1 MRTASVSTCSGGPWP
16 IWRDFAPGTCQEAF
30 SPPPIRPTPATTST
44 VWWPNSS
51 AGRPPTFPRDV
62 LRYSDPGASTAWC
75 NSRPPAST
83 RPRRAT
89 PEADL
94 HHFRRDQCVVVVVPG
109 RLVDVVGSVVVVD
122 DVVVLDEL
130 VVVLEEG
137 AVVVEFGTV
146 VVVPGAV
153 VVVAGPFDTG
163 TTPQGPP
170 EPDRCGTENGL
181 PPGPVWVAPRLKT
194 ARA

>member
-1 MRTASVSTCSGGPWP
+1 
-16 IWRDFAPGTCQEAF
+16 
-30 SPPPIRPTPATTST
+30 
-44 VWWPNSS
+44 
-51 AGRPPTFPRDV
+51 
-62 LRYSDPGASTAWC
+62 
-75 NSRPPAST
+75 
-83 RPRRAT
+83 
-89 PEADL
+89 
-94 HHFRRDQCVVVVVPG
+94 VVVVPG

-181 PPGPVWVAPRLKT
+181 PPGPVCELMRVAAASFPSGE
-194 ARA
+194 RATVNSMTIEERSPASFRDVRSVEKRSGSIENVATPV